1 MANVLTMPVFSIY
14 EEGAPKLS
22 KIKHIFLF
30 LTLLS
35 LKVIFKDGQIT
46 PNTVTHPLVT
56 VARLCPHSWL
66 SPSDLYNSLYLGGSL
81 VLVTK
86 CSLNNLDLALIC

>member
-46 PNTVTHPLVT
+46 PNTVTHPFHKT
-56 VARLCPHSWL
+56 VYH
-66 SPSDLYNSLYLGGSL
+66 
-81 VLVTK
+81 K
-86 CSLNNLDLALIC
+86 ELDKLQYDI